1 MKSVVTSKKLDKMF
15 VLKNTKDKSI
25 GEMAANL
32 AENDIV
38 YTDINGNVRWMPGT
52 EEMFTGE
59 KGIGAQFGNIVAQA
73 TGRNDLQISLQ
84 QTDNG
89 LDVTNT
95 PVFKDSDGNSYT
107 VEPVYKNNNKE
118 KGVTGYR
125 VVDQNGKEY
134 KQIDK
139 ADLEKQDK
147 EKKKKL
153 KEEKKDVK
161 KEQQELAEKREQE
174 NLDMASKMS
183 TPPKSINISETAWK
197 MMSNSER
204 VAELKKANL
213 IKTR

>member
-32 AENDIV
+32 TEKDIV
-38 YTDINGNVRWMPGT
+38 HTDIHGNIRWMPGT

-59 KGIGAQFGNIVAQA
+59 EGIGVQFGKVISQA
-73 TGRNDLQISLQ
+73 IGKEDLQLAWQ

-89 LDVTNT
+89 TDVTNI

-153 KEEKKDVK
+153 KEEKKTVK

-183 TPPKSINISETAWK
+183 APPKGIKISETAWK